1 VSFVRKLRRAFGEL
15 DVVREGIDAIP
26 TIEHAD
32 GRREP
37 VLGELGELGAQLRED
52 LEDLEDLAE
61 RFGGRRR

>member
-1 VSFVRKLRRAFGEL
+1 MSIVRQLRRAFGEL
-15 DVVREGIDAIP
+15 DLVRDGIDAIP
-26 TIEHAD
+26 TVQHPD

-52 LEDLEDLAE
+52 LEELEDLAE